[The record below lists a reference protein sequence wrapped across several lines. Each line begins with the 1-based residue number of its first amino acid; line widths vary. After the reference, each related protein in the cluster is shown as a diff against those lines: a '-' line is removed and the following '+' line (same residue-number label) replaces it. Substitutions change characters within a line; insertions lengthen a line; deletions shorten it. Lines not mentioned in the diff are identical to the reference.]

1 MRQFVC
7 MTLALALLTVGCKQD
22 AKKTDDKAQKP
33 ATKEQTA
40 PTEKP
45 TEAPAAAKV
54 DEPAAEPTA
63 EKAAEPTAEKAAEPT
78 AEKAAE
84 PTAQPGA
91 EVATAEADPVAPTA
105 AETAPSADSK
115 AGHFG
120 GEFTLTDSQK
130 LEDVLAKASD
140 FTGKNIRIEAKV
152 ARVCKKK
159 GCWFTIQPEANSG
172 EFVRVTMKDY
182 GFFVPKDCDGKKAVV
197 EGVFT
202 SVELSEGAR
211 KHLADDAGDD
221 PKTVVGPARELT
233 LVATAIDIVGQ

>member
-1 MRQFVC
+1 MRPFVYV
-7 MTLALALLTVGCKQD
+7 TLACALLTVGCKQD

-33 ATKEQTA
+33 AAKEQPA
-40 PTEKP
+40 PAEKP
-45 TEAPAAAKV
+45 TEAPVAAKGEEPATQPTTEKAPEPTTV
-54 DEPAAEPTA
+54 EAVKAEPAA
-63 EKAAEPTAEKAAEPT
+63 
-78 AEKAAE
+78 
-84 PTAQPGA
+84 A
-91 EVATAEADPVAPTA
+91 EV
-105 AETAPSADSK
+105 APSADAK
-115 AGHFG
+115 VGHFG

-159 GCWFTIQPEANSG
+159 GCWFTLQPDANSG

-197 EGVFT
+197 EGVFK

-221 PKTVVGPARELT
+221 PKTVQGPARELT